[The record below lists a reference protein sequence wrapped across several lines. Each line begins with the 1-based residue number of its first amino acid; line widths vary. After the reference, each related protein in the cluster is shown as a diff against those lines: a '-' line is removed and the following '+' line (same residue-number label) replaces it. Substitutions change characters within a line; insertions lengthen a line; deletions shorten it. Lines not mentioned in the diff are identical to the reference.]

1 MSDEKFKEE
10 MRKIQMDTLATRY
23 SIIMN
28 RVSHDIVMD
37 GYERRNRK
45 WKKVLYVVWILN
57 ITLLVLGSC
66 NG

>member
-1 MSDEKFKEE
+1 MTDEKFKEE

-28 RVSHDIVMD
+28 RATHEIVMD
-37 GYERRNRK
+37 RYERRNRI
-45 WKKVLYVVWILN
+45 WMKVIYAVWIFN
-57 ITLLVLGSC
+57 ITMFVLGSC